1 MSGVLLDIL
10 IVLVAAKAAAE
21 LAERFKLPAVVG
33 EIVAGIVIG
42 PSVLKL
48 VEGGEVLHT
57 LAELG
62 VILLLFQVGLE
73 MDIGELG
80 AVGRPALGVALIGVA
95 APMAMGIGVMSAFG
109 ESGNVAL
116 FVGAALTATSVGITA
131 RVFGDLRALAS
142 VEARTVL
149 GAAVADDVLG
159 LVILTVVVRLV
170 SEGGVSAV
178 TVAGVV
184 GAAVAFLLITSVAGI
199 KGAPPL
205 FSAVHRVS
213 RSPGTLV
220 ALALAFTL
228 ALAELATVAKLAPI
242 IGAFVAGLALSRSD
256 QAERI
261 HRELTPV
268 GHLFIPVFFLQIGI
282 DADLAEMTKP
292 SVLAIAGALLVVAI
306 IGKVVAAVG
315 SPGDKLLVGVGMLPR
330 GEVGL
335 IFAGIGLREGVLG
348 EDLYGALLLVVL
360 VTTLMTPP
368 ILGWRICQNARR
380 RSIEPARPRPS
391 GGWLSVDTSGLVEL
405 AAEPA
410 RAEAVHVALDAA
422 LLLTRGRP
430 GTKLLDWFGSLPSDE
445 ALVWDSRATRQLLN
459 LLREGNARSWRF
471 LDITG
476 VLDRALPELGDALRR
491 RRDDRAELDPLRV
504 LRWSLVDQVHD
515 LGADPTTVDQYG
527 RLEHP
532 EWLTLAAIAL
542 EVDVADGSRL
552 VQRLDLGSEAE
563 QEIALLAGESGLLRG
578 AVRRVDGLDEQRVM
592 ELAAHLKVPERARAL
607 YLLTIALNDLKPWER
622 EALDE
627 LHGRVQSALVHSD
640 LHGDHLRRALDLVET
655 PLAADR
661 LLHTPRAYVLRQ
673 DPVVLARHASM
684 LQSLPGRD
692 EVRVSVTPEG
702 DLWRIDVGARDRP
715 GLLATVSGALTV
727 SGLDIR
733 DADAVTW
740 GDGGVIETFIVRA
753 RRTPS
758 EDELGQVITGWLKTS
773 LRAAPVPNALV
784 TFDNEASPWSTLC
797 TVEAVDQPG
806 LLSALTAAFA
816 ICRIDVHAAR
826 VSTEDGMVC
835 DRFELTDRRGL
846 KLDLE
851 LQDKVAALIRSGT
864 RGRRVGRGA
873 RPSAGVRA

>member
-33 EIVAGIVIG
+33 EIVAGIVVG

-80 AVGRPALGVALIGVA
+80 AVGRSALTVAVLGIV
-95 APMAMGIGVMSAFG
+95 APMAMGVIVMGAFG
-109 ESGNVAL
+109 ESGNVAI

-131 RVFGDLRALAS
+131 RVFGDLRALAT

-170 SEGGVSAV
+170 ADGGVSPATVVGVIAAALAFLIV
-178 TVAGVV
+178 TAAAGIRFGPKLFGVV
-184 GAAVAFLLITSVAGI
+184 
-199 KGAPPL
+199 
-205 FSAVHRVS
+205 HRAS
-213 RSPGTLV
+213 RSPGTMV
-220 ALALAFTL
+220 AVALAFTL

-242 IGAFVAGLALSRSD
+242 IGAFVAGLALARSD

-282 DADLAEMTKP
+282 DADLAEMTRP
-292 SVLAIAGALLVVAI
+292 SVLAVAGALLVVAVL
-306 IGKVVAAVG
+306 GKLVSSFVA
-315 SPGDKLLVGVGMLPR
+315 PGDKFLVGVGMLPR

-360 VTTLMTPP
+360 ATTLMTPP
-368 ILGWRICQNARR
+368 ILGWRIRQSARK
-380 RSIEPARPRPS
+380 RSIEPARLRPA

-410 RAEAVHVALDAA
+410 RADSVHVALDAA

-430 GTKLLDWFGSLPSDE
+430 GPSLLDWFGSLPPDE
-445 ALVWDSRATRQLLN
+445 AVVWDAHATRQLLN
-459 LLREGNARSWRF
+459 LLRDGNARSWRF
-471 LDITG
+471 LDVTG

-491 RRDDRAELDPLRV
+491 RRDDRSELDPMRV
-504 LRWSLVDQVHD
+504 LRWSLVDQVHE
-515 LGADPTTVDQYG
+515 LSADATTVDQYA

-532 EWLTLAAIAL
+532 EWLTLAAISL
-542 EVDVADGSRL
+542 EVDTADSARL
-552 VQRLDLGSEAE
+552 VQRLDLGHEAE
-563 QEIALLAGESGLLRG
+563 QQIALLVGESGLLKG
-578 AVRRVDGLDEQRVM
+578 AVRRADGLDEQRVM
-592 ELAAHLKVPERARAL
+592 ELAAHLKAPERARAL

-627 LHGRVQSALVHSD
+627 LHGRVQGALVHSD
-640 LHGDHLRRALDLVET
+640 LHGDHLRRALELVDS

-673 DPVVLARHASM
+673 DPVVLARQVG
-684 LQSLPGRD
+684 LVQTLPGRD
-692 EVRVSVTPEG
+692 EVRVSVVPEG
-702 DLWRIDVGARDRP
+702 DLWRVDVGARDRA

-740 GDGGVIETFIVRA
+740 GDGAVIETFIVRA

-758 EDELGQVITGWLKTS
+758 VDELRQVITSWLKTS

-784 TFDNEASPWSTLC
+784 SFDNEASPWSTLC

-806 LLSALTAAFA
+806 LLSSLASAFA
-816 ICRIDVHAAR
+816 TCRVDVHAAR

-846 KLDLE
+846 KLDRE
-851 LQDKVAALIRSGT
+851 TQEKVATTIREGT
-864 RGRRVGRGA
+864 RGRRGGRVA
-873 RPSAGVRA
+873 KTPVAPA